1 MATGLQPEA
10 SVHPYNPLQLIE
22 GDLLA
27 SREGLERLLHPQ
39 FGRRVFRALEEHLQV
54 LGPKSWAA

>member
-10 SVHPYNPLQLIE
+10 SVHPHNPFQGRE
-22 GDLLA
+22 GDLPA
-27 SREGLERLLHPQ
+27 SREGPERLPHPQ

-54 LGPKSWAA
+54 PGPKSRAA